1 MIWIE
6 ATWLLEAFNGPVTG
20 RDLGNRWAG
29 PPGAQVL
36 RPLSASVWWYAVL
49 SQSTLFWAILWPS
62 GKECNRED

>member
-29 PPGAQVL
+29 PPGGTGPATFERIGLVVRCPLAEHLVL
-36 RPLSASVWWYAVL
+36 GNPVAVR
-49 SQSTLFWAILWPS
+49 QRVQP
-62 GKECNRED
+62 